1 MLMTISVTVIAAIM
15 VAAVLFLI
23 PTLLQIRRTAHEV
36 EKIIE
41 AIRVQIAPLGHDL
54 TITVQEINSILQS
67 IHRQVDK
74 VEDGITT
81 IRDTAVRLR
90 EFEEGILR
98 RFKPLLE
105 VTTLVSALRRGIET
119 FIRMVRR

>member
-54 TITVQEINSILQS
+54 TITAQEINSILQS

-81 IRDTAVRLR
+81 VRDTAVRLR

-105 VTTLVSALRRGIET
+105 VTTLVNALRRGIET

>member
-54 TITVQEINSILQS
+54 TITAQEINSILQS

-81 IRDTAVRLR
+81 VRDTVVRLR

>member
-54 TITVQEINSILQS
+54 TITAQEINSILQS

-74 VEDGITT
+74 VEDGINTV
-81 IRDTAVRLR
+81 RDTAVRLR